1 MFGTRWSIEK
11 NQMKM
16 EIYLNHPNH

>member
-1 MFGTRWSIEK
+1 
-11 NQMKM
+11 MKM